1 MTARQK
7 IQAARTALVLDQ
19 PFFGALALRLK
30 IVEAP
35 GCGTAWTDGVSLGY
49 DPDFVMRLTH
59 DEVVAVIC
67 HEVMHAA
74 NGHMWRRDG
83 REHKR
88 WNVACDFAVNPIIQE
103 AGFRLP
109 AGCLRDQQ
117 YDHRSAEWIYARLPN
132 QPQGGAGKG
141 QGKGG
146 GKGQGKGQANVPD
159 ASGASQGDQGKAPG
173 AGACDVRDAPA
184 EDADGASEADWQQ
197 AVQQAAAAAKGRGK
211 LPASIARLAEE
222 AAESRVDWK
231 SVVMRWA
238 QEIAN
243 GDYSWRRPNQRYLAQ
258 GLYLPSLY
266 SEETGPIGVLVDTS
280 GSIDNVLLG
289 QFQAALQAAVDQIH
303 PRRVYV
309 GFADAKLHR
318 MDVFERD
325 DAIEFKPIGGGGTD
339 FRPGLAA
346 MEALEE
352 PPVGV
357 IYITDLDGS
366 MPDRPPAFPVLWAST
381 QKRDVP
387 FGEVVCV
394 E

>member
-1 MTARQK
+1 ML
-7 IQAARTALVLDQ
+7 I
-19 PFFGALALRLK
+19 
-30 IVEAP
+30 
-35 GCGTAWTDGVSLGY
+35 
-49 DPDFVMRLTH
+49 
-59 DEVVAVIC
+59 
-67 HEVMHAA
+67 
-74 NGHMWRRDG
+74 
-83 REHKR
+83 
-88 WNVACDFAVNPIIQE
+88 
-103 AGFRLP
+103 
-109 AGCLRDQQ
+109 
-117 YDHRSAEWIYARLPN
+117 
-132 QPQGGAGKG
+132 
-141 QGKGG
+141 
-146 GKGQGKGQANVPD
+146 
-159 ASGASQGDQGKAPG
+159 
-173 AGACDVRDAPA
+173 
-184 EDADGASEADWQQ
+184 
-197 AVQQAAAAAKGRGK
+197 
-211 LPASIARLAEE
+211 
-222 AAESRVDWK
+222 
-231 SVVMRWA
+231 
-238 QEIAN
+238 
-243 GDYSWRRPNQRYLAQ
+243 
-258 GLYLPSLY
+258 
-266 SEETGPIGVLVDTS
+266 DTS

-357 IYITDLDGS
+357 IYITDLDGT